1 MLNYSLQTI
10 LLVLI
15 AGQIPPAL
23 GAPDMLVSEAGQESD
38 TECVI
43 LLHGLARTS
52 RSMEELQQKL
62 GKAGYQVI
70 NVSYDSRHQPIE
82 TLARNV
88 VPAAAA
94 QCAAGAQINF
104 VTHSLGGILVRFYLS
119 ESGLDHLGRVVMLG
133 PPNQGS
139 EAVDALANMPGF
151 EALNGPAGLQLGTG
165 PDSIPNRLPPA
176 DFEVGIIAGSR
187 SINLFLSLLIPGADD
202 GKVSIE
208 RAKLEGMTDFL
219 VVPHTHPMMMDSD
232 DVIEQV
238 IFFLR
243 HGRFD
248 KP

>member
-10 LLVLI
+10 LFVLLT
-15 AGQIPPAL
+15 GLIPPAL
-23 GAPDMLVSEAGQESD
+23 MAQEAPESQAGQESVA
-38 TECVI
+38 ECVI

-62 GKAGYQVI
+62 GDAGYQVV
-70 NVSYDSRHQPIE
+70 NASYDSRHQPIE

-88 VPAAAA
+88 VPAATA
-94 QCAAGAQINF
+94 QCAAGARINF

-151 EALNGPAGLQLGTG
+151 AALNGPAGLQLGTG

-176 DFEVGIIAGSR
+176 NFEVGIIAGSR
-187 SINLFLSLLIPGADD
+187 SINLFLSMLIPGADD

-208 RAKLEGMTDFL
+208 RAKLAGMTDFL
-219 VVPHTHPMMMDSD
+219 VVSHTHPMMMDSD

-248 KP
+248 AP

>member
-1 MLNYSLQTI
+1 MLNYSLQSI
-10 LLVLI
+10 LFMLL
-15 AGQIPPAL
+15 AGLGPPAL
-23 GAPDMLVSEAGQESD
+23 MAQDVPVPEAAQESVA
-38 TECVI
+38 ECVI

-62 GKAGYQVI
+62 EKVGYQVI

-88 VPAAAA
+88 VPTAAA
-94 QCAAGAQINF
+94 QCAAGVQINF

-139 EAVDALANMPGF
+139 EAVDALASMPGF

-165 PDSIPNRLPPA
+165 PDSIPNQLPAA

-202 GKVSIE
+202 GKVSVE

-248 KP
+248 NP